1 MIKQDA
7 NNLTS
12 DNVDDTADMDIDLD
26 AFLADDSIDVDVTV
40 DNDPDEPS
48 AMRPGVDDDV
58 VEHADTGPAE
68 TIAGDA
74 QPPQAES
81 ADIGDQLLAEGT
93 IDSSQLTQARTIH
106 KQAAGKRFVDV
117 LIEMGVDEAAVQ
129 EKVAREAGLP
139 FERVAGTDVDELL
152 FNRLGKDYCKANRVL
167 PLRVTGSRVVVGVT
181 DPQRLFMID
190 EVRGKLNKPV
200 KVVLITA
207 ADVAAVIE
215 AFTEDEIDD
224 LVVDDIIKDIQEDDV
239 ELVENEEQ
247 DVDLERQAGESP
259 VIRFVNYLIHDAVK
273 AGASD
278 IHIEPQEKKL
288 RVRYRIDGVLN
299 EAMNPPASMHAA
311 IISRLKI
318 MATLDI
324 SERRLPQDGRIRIV
338 LHGRKLDLRLSTLPT
353 GHGEK
358 AVMRILDGRSIKV
371 SLEQLGMPEDTLT
384 IWQNQINQPHGIIL
398 VTGPTG
404 SGKSTT
410 LYASLGTMD
419 RNRMNISTVEDP
431 IEYHLDGINQVQV
444 HERIGMTFAGALRSL
459 LRQDPDVVMVGEIRD
474 DETARIAVQ
483 AALTG
488 HLVLST
494 LHTNDAPSSI
504 TRLINIGVEPYLIGA
519 AVNAVLAQR
528 LVRRIC
534 DDCKKPVEP
543 SDDLQ
548 EHLAMHGLE
557 AGSVQEGTGCPKC
570 RQTGYSGRVGLY
582 EMLVLDDTLRD
593 EITRSP
599 AVNEFR
605 RMCIERGMATL
616 RADGFRKIADGT
628 TTLKEVLRVTH
639 SAM

>member
-7 NNLTS
+7 NNLTT

-26 AFLADDSIDVDVTV
+26 TFLADESIDVDVQLES
-40 DNDPDEPS
+40 DGSAGDEPAAATAADMPPEQEADVWKPADDS
-48 AMRPGVDDDV
+48 AD
-58 VEHADTGPAE
+58 
-68 TIAGDA
+68 AG
-74 QPPQAES
+74 
-81 ADIGDQLLAEGT
+81 DIGDQLLAEGT

-117 LIEMGVDEAAVQ
+117 LIEMGIDEAAVQ
-129 EKVAREAGLP
+129 AKVAREAGLP
-139 FERVAGTDVDELL
+139 FERVASTDVDELL

-190 EVRGKLNKPV
+190 EVRGKLGKPV
-200 KVVLITA
+200 KVVLITS

-215 AFTEDEIDD
+215 AFTEEEIDD

-534 DDCKKPVEP
+534 DACKAPVEP
-543 SDDLQ
+543 SADLQ

-557 AGSVQEGTGCPKC
+557 AGSVQEGAGCPKC

-605 RMCIERGMATL
+605 RMCVERGMATL
-616 RADGFRKIADGT
+616 RSDGFRKIAEGT